1 MSKNIV
7 VAAARAQTEM
17 KQSKKPDLIVFCSTS
32 FCNHKQVHAF
42 IRACIVKITMLHEPN
57 FSFYIFGVGKRGG
70 KGGPR

>member
-7 VAAARAQTEM
+7 VAAARAQTEI

-57 FSFYIFGVGKRGG
+57 FSFYIFGVGKREG
-70 KGGPR
+70 